1 MTYKYLILDSRG
13 DAVAHGTSEYAPQQA
28 EWRMTID
35 DGDLEEIAKV
45 SPSAAKLLTVC
56 YLPMD
61 AIIGMG
67 QALIPVIKD
76 TFTFV
81 CFAVVPFNVVKG
93 IVISI
98 ITMLVYKHISPLLHR

>member
-1 MTYKYLILDSRG
+1 MRNNNRKVIGKLSSRNMKKNRMRNLFAIG
-13 DAVAHGTSEYAPQQA
+13 AICLTSLLFTAVFSMG
-28 EWRMTID
+28 
-35 DGDLEEIAKV
+35 
-45 SPSAAKLLTVC
+45 
-56 YLPMD
+56 
-61 AIIGMG
+61 IGMG